1 MPDKIDKPSDTEVA
15 KAIVQNIPATDNKDL
30 IIKVGAAY
38 VAARII
44 KRAIKKR

>member
-1 MPDKIDKPSDTEVA
+1 MPDKIDKPSDTEFA